1 MMEQK
6 DDDAISDFQIYI
18 YVDSKIYCPFVEMV
32 NDEPYSLDIMNE
44 AIDLC
49 QKEILYQNFGLF
61 RLCSGLFPQNSG
73 HLPDLRLIE

>member
-32 NDEPYSLDIMNE
+32 NDEPYSLDVMNE

-49 QKEILYQNFGLF
+49 QKEIFNKNFGLF
-61 RLCSGLFPQNSG
+61 SPNSG
-73 HLPDLRLIE
+73 YLPDFRLIQ